1 MARKFEVT
9 AVTGKYTD
17 NNGQEKSRYLNIG
30 SVIETKNGLML
41 KLESVPVG
49 WDGWAYLNEP
59 RPRDGQNTQQ
69 QPQQQRSQP
78 QQQGGNNYDYGNGS
92 DIPF

>member
-41 KLESVPVG
+41 KLEAVPVG

-59 RPRDGQNTQQ
+59 RPRDGQQDQPRQQQGRQ
-69 QPQQQRSQP
+69 QPQR
-78 QQQGGNNYDYGNGS
+78 NDYGN
-92 DIPF
+92 DQDVPF